1 MYLTELNDVD
11 KKDFLTLA
19 KYAMGLNG
27 EFKQQELAIFS
38 SFQHECD
45 LPKFNP
51 DVNTTCAD
59 KALTNLSAQS
69 EKIKKIV
76 MVELLGI
83 MLADT
88 EICDAE
94 RLFIDKMASSFD
106 FEVFQVKR
114 MERWVISMNELVE
127 EGYRIIGG

>member
-1 MYLTELNDVD
+1 MYLTELNDFE
-11 KKDFLTLA
+11 KKNFLTLA

-45 LPKFNP
+45 LPAFNP
-51 DVNTTCAD
+51 DVDAACVD
-59 KALTNLSAQS
+59 KALAHLSKQH
-69 EKIKKIV
+69 EKTKKIA

-94 RLFIDKMASSFD
+94 RLFIEKMASSFD

-114 MERWVISMNELVE
+114 MERWVVSMNELVE